1 MASHAIKKLQSEF
14 ELLSEKQDQCLS
26 NYQKCFD
33 LLENFNQRLQHY
45 QNGQQTALDQ
55 LGTALKISASTSEA
69 VMESN
74 EKRDEKME
82 MVENEILSLK
92 ELQSSN
98 DIENIKSQINDLKT
112 AVESLRHET
121 SDSIAYLNQTKSE
134 SRDVDQSTQRLFFDQ
149 HISIVCKEL
158 VQRQE
163 KQRNLIVFGLSETTN
178 DYQEVEALICD
189 IGVSASVSSVY
200 RVGNCVGDKPRPLVV
215 RFRTASDRESV
226 KNNLRKLK
234 GQIRWDRVSVCPDLT
249 KMQCAEEKIKFKQLL
264 EEQKC
269 KNEESTKN
277 GAWKIVGSRGK
288 RQLIFKPNNP

>member
-82 MVENEILSLK
+82 MVENEILRLK

-112 AVESLRHET
+112 AVESLKHET

-134 SRDVDQSTQRLFFDQ
+134 SRDVDQSTQRPFFDQ
-149 HISIVCKEL
+149 HISIVYKEL
-158 VQRQE
+158 VQCQE
-163 KQRNLIVFGLSETTN
+163 KQI
-178 DYQEVEALICD
+178 
-189 IGVSASVSSVY
+189 SSFL
-200 RVGNCVGDKPRPLVV
+200 G
-215 RFRTASDRESV
+215 
-226 KNNLRKLK
+226 
-234 GQIRWDRVSVCPDLT
+234 
-249 KMQCAEEKIKFKQLL
+249 
-264 EEQKC
+264 
-269 KNEESTKN
+269 
-277 GAWKIVGSRGK
+277 
-288 RQLIFKPNNP
+288 